1 MGGVAINSDP
11 DGNVITDGTDTYT
24 YDADNRLSSVNSLQS
39 SVYTYD
45 PFDRRV
51 GKVVDGAETYFI
63 YDGDMVVAEVDATGA
78 LLSEY
83 VNTNNIDE
91 VLTMDRGGVTYY
103 YHYDGLGSVTEVT
116 DSAGTIV
123 ENYTYDPY
131 GNPSVTNSLIEN
143 PYMFTG
149 RRWDEEST
157 LYHYR
162 ARVYDPSFGRFLQR
176 DPIGYYDHM
185 NLYAYV
191 RNNPLNYIDP
201 EGELPLFS
209 SLMETPEE
217 IEEGQ
222 RRRAEHE
229 RGLQELIDR
238 INRGDSGFSTICPK
252 EPSTFDQ
259 MSWAL
264 SSVSFARVFGPFS
277 PKGLP
282 KWAQRLRKYFRF
294 DPPHHAK
301 GWHFDGDM
309 INGLKNL
316 FK

>member
-1 MGGVAINSDP
+1 MANQLASITNTLVDTTAVSQYSYPVYDNVGNRKQLDRTFGANPTETTLYDYNNIYELTAVTGEQNNDYSYDAVGNRLTADATLYTPNNLNQYTDVGGVAINSDP

-162 ARVYDPSFGRFLQR
+162 ARAYDPTNGRFL
-176 DPIGYYDHM
+176 
-185 NLYAYV
+185 
-191 RNNPLNYIDP
+191 
-201 EGELPLFS
+201 
-209 SLMETPEE
+209 
-217 IEEGQ
+217 
-222 RRRAEHE
+222 
-229 RGLQELIDR
+229 
-238 INRGDSGFSTICPK
+238 
-252 EPSTFDQ
+252 
-259 MSWAL
+259 
-264 SSVSFARVFGPFS
+264 
-277 PKGLP
+277 
-282 KWAQRLRKYFRF
+282 
-294 DPPHHAK
+294 
-301 GWHFDGDM
+301 
-309 INGLKNL
+309 
-316 FK
+316 